1 MRPLSWSS
9 LPARC
14 LTMVAVVLVIG
25 LAAGRADVVAL
36 AAPFLLGPLLVYRH
50 RSAPPRVT
58 MTLDTTE
65 TDERGVL
72 HAQLALAAGTDLDV
86 VSVSLS
92 VDGFEAVDGTLTWTT
107 TLRADQETRIV
118 VALRA
123 RRWGHR
129 RVGPVSVVARSS
141 GLFAELPTV
150 SVPAVA
156 VRVFPNAE
164 MFRSSSAAPYAVAFA
179 GAHRSRSVGPGVEL
193 AGVRPIQPGDR
204 LRRINWKATLRN
216 RSLHVTTAFTD
227 QAASVL
233 VLVDSAHD
241 SGPPGASTLDTSV
254 RVALAIAEHYLG
266 LGDSVAVAEY
276 GGRRRSL
283 RAGLGRTQLLRIR
296 HWLLDVKPPPPGV
309 LGLHGAPAGRPQPGP
324 GGHTAAGGGVR
335 RAARCPAAP
344 GCHARRARRAGRRR
358 PPRRTRRHGQGR
370 QNVVAAGTSAL
381 RGPPG

>member
-1 MRPLSWSS
+1 
-9 LPARC
+9 
-14 LTMVAVVLVIG
+14 MVAVVLVIG